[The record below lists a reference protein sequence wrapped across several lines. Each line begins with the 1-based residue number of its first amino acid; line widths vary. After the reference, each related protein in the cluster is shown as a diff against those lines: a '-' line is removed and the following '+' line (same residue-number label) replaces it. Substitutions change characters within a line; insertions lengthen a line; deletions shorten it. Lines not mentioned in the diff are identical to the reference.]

1 MLRISFKRFEAVRP
15 FIKIGIATCIFV
27 FAFCGQIHALEP
39 SDIPSTYRENVK
51 KLQSAALDSNL
62 AWDRLAEMC
71 DTFGP
76 RFSGSKNLEEAIE
89 WIAQTLKHDGFTS
102 VSTQDV
108 SVPNWKRGKEFA
120 EQLEPSYKKLPMLG
134 LGGSIA
140 TPTEGLI
147 GEVLVV
153 SSFEDLKNK
162 AHVAKGKFVLFNIP
176 FTSYR
181 ETVAIRVSGAIE
193 ASRAGA
199 IGSLI
204 RSVGHDSLQTPHTGG
219 MRYADGVAKIPHAAI
234 TPEDAERLH
243 RIQNRGKKV
252 VIRLSMEGKTLPN
265 AISRNIVADFKGSSL
280 PEEVIIVGGHIDSW
294 DVGQGAQ
301 DDGGGCMMA
310 WHAIKLIH
318 DLDLK
323 PKRTLRLVLWT
334 NEENGANGAKIY
346 AQSQKENSD
355 KVVIAI
361 ESDTGTFTP
370 EGFAFTGSNKAM
382 PFIKKIA
389 ELNKPLGSDSV
400 RPGAGG
406 VDIRPLLSQGIPIMD
421 VLVDRTNY
429 FKYHHTHA
437 DTVDKV
443 SKEDMKKCVASLAT
457 MLYVLADMPE
467 KLPR

>member
-1 MLRISFKRFEAVRP
+1 MFRNAIERIKLSRGLVKILCFLFVSILSLPQPLSAFEP
-15 FIKIGIATCIFV
+15 GEIIN
-27 FAFCGQIHALEP
+27 
-39 SDIPSTYRENVK
+39 TYKNDVE
-51 KLQSAALDSNL
+51 KLHQSALSSNL
-62 AWDRLAEMC
+62 AWERLAEMC

-76 RFSGSKNLEEAIE
+76 RFSGSKNLEEAID
-89 WIAQTLKHDGFTS
+89 WIVKTLGEDGFTS
-102 VSTQDV
+102 VKTQKV

-120 EQLEPSYKKLPMLG
+120 EQLEPRYKPLPMLG

-140 TPTEGLI
+140 TPPEGLV

-153 SSFEDLKNK
+153 SSFEDLKSK
-162 AHVAKGKFVLFNIP
+162 AHIAKGKFVLFDIP

-181 ETVAIRVSGAIE
+181 ETVAIRVSGAVE
-193 ASRAGA
+193 AARAGA

-219 MRYADGVAKIPHAAI
+219 MRYASNIPQIPHAAL
-234 TPEDAERLH
+234 TPEDAARLH
-243 RIQNRGKKV
+243 RMQDRGERI
-252 VIRLSMEGKTLPN
+252 VIRLSMEAQTMPN
-265 AISRNIVADFKGSSL
+265 AESRNIIAEYKGSSI

-318 DLDLK
+318 DLKLK
-323 PKRTLRLVLWT
+323 PRRTLRLVLWT
-334 NEENGANGAKIY
+334 NEENGANGAKVY
-346 AQSQKENSD
+346 AQSQMKNAKD
-355 KVVIAI
+355 VVIAI
-361 ESDTGTFTP
+361 ESDSGTFDP
-370 EGFAFTGSNKAM
+370 EGFAFTGSGKAM
-382 PFIKKIA
+382 EYVKKIA
-389 ELNKPLGSDSV
+389 ELNKSLGADLV

-406 VDIRPLLSQGIPIMD
+406 VDIRPLLTHGIPIMD

-443 SKEDMKKCVASLAT
+443 SKEDMRKCVASLAT